1 MVYTH
6 VQDGAK
12 IPEQEQQQQQ
22 QEEFSSIRE
31 CDDGLLIRHSVEITV
46 RSINICC
53 KQIRILGRSG
63 SA

>member
-12 IPEQEQQQQQ
+12 IPEQEEQQQQ
-22 QEEFSSIRE
+22 QEEEFSSIRG

-46 RSINICC
+46 RCINIGFS
-53 KQIRILGRSG
+53 KV
-63 SA
+63 